1 MSRATVILD
10 SKARREQAAKWVWNA
25 PAGTRLTFQEA
36 KRTND
41 QSALMWSLLTD
52 IARQKRWHGVR
63 LSAEDFKLIFMASLN
78 QEMRL
83 VPNLDGTGFVNLG
96 TSSSKLSKGEM
107 ANLIELILAWGAQN
121 DVNFFGDEKEKPLLV
136 CGGRD
141 FQDRKWLFDVL
152 NAAWLDAE
160 FTEIICGY
168 NPEDTRYQ
176 GADQLAWEWTE
187 AVGAPCRVFPAD
199 WAKFGRGAGPR
210 RNTQM
215 ANEKPSACLA
225 FPRANGEWGAGTMDM
240 VRKCQERGIPVRKA
254 EPIIDGRDSGSVNS
268 RPEVAEKEVA

>member
-25 PAGTRLTFQEA
+25 PAGTILTFQEA

-121 DVNFFGDEKEKPLLV
+121 DVNFFGESKRTLLV

-141 FQDRKWLFDVL
+141 FRDREWLFDVL
-152 NAAWLDAE
+152 NAAWRNGE
-160 FTEIICGY
+160 FDKIICGY
-168 NPEDTRYQ
+168 DPKNRRYQ
-176 GADQLAWEWTE
+176 GADQLAWEWAE
-187 AVGAPCRVFPAD
+187 AVGAPFRVFPAD

-215 ANEKPSACLA
+215 ADEMPDACLA
-225 FPRANGEWGAGTMDM
+225 LPRANGEWGAGTMDM

-268 RPEVAEKEVA
+268 RPEVAA